1 MYQLTEDDL
10 DYSPDHDTP
19 LIRAAAKRDSALL
32 EALLVCYAASS
43 AENTT
48 ERERQQVMAA
58 PSLAAM
64 GENVVKGWIRPF
76 GVGEEVKG
84 DIICDHHRQLR
95 G

>member
-10 DYSPDHDTP
+10 DYSPDQNTP

-64 GENVVKGWIRPF
+64 RKCGQRVDQTFWGEGRSEREI
-76 GVGEEVKG
+76 
-84 DIICDHHRQLR
+84 
-95 G
+95 